1 MPAAP
6 RFYKTRKIKGAQVLG
21 NDPDETWFC
30 VRARNFSKKE
40 HKEFKKS
47 FQGLCDQ
54 FFAERD
60 EEGVKE
66 V

>member
-1 MPAAP
+1 MVAA

-40 HKEFKKS
+40 HKEFKNR
-47 FQGLCDQ
+47 FQSLCDAFLRVDQ
-54 FFAERD
+54 
-60 EEGVKE
+60 EEIKQV
-66 V
+66 

>member
-1 MPAAP
+1 MVAA

-40 HKEFKKS
+40 HKEFKNR
-47 FQGLCDQ
+47 FQSLCDA
-54 FFAERD
+54 FFEQ
-60 EEGVKE
+60 EEIKQV
-66 V
+66 

>member
-1 MPAAP
+1 MVAA

-40 HKEFKKS
+40 HKEFKNR
-47 FQGLCDQ
+47 
-54 FFAERD
+54 RD
-60 EEGVKE
+60 KASLILLILYFHVTWQNG
-66 V
+66 

>member
-40 HKEFKKS
+40 HKEFKNR
-47 FQGLCDQ
+47 FQSLCDSFLRVDQ
-54 FFAERD
+54 
-60 EEGVKE
+60 EEIKTV
-66 V
+66 